1 MDNSTKKISL
11 WSAVGIGV
19 GAMIGAGIFALIG
32 QAGSIAGKAV
42 YISFIIGAMVAAIS
56 GYSLAKLGATYPAAG
71 GIVEYVV
78 QAFGTNIFTG
88 GISVMLYL
96 SSIIALALLSKA
108 FGSYAAALF
117 SVKDSL
123 LFVNIFSLASV
134 FILGTIHFIGLKKVV
149 KFENFATILTIL
161 ILISFAVAGL
171 WHMKPELMA
180 PNLYPTPNNIFY
192 SIAITFFSYEGF
204 RIITNTAEDVPNPG
218 KTVPRA
224 IFISILITMTI
235 YTALSIAVFGNL
247 EVNEVIQAKDY
258 ALAEAAKPAFG
269 MAGFTIIAIAA
280 LFSTSSS
287 INAVLYAANNITYQ
301 MVRNGELPGFFAKPI
316 GKTREGLVVT
326 VILTSLLILFLNILQ
341 IAAIGSI
348 SLLFIHAVTHLGHLK
363 LVKITRASTIMVIL
377 ALLSTLSVIVLF
389 LIHSIK
395 DSYTILFL
403 FIGLFAF
410 SILIELLIRLITNRK
425 VEISKHKGLFAL
437 FNRFL
442 NKQ

>member
-1 MDNSTKKISL
+1 MGNSTKKISL

-42 YISFIIGAMVAAIS
+42 YISFIIGGMVAAIS
-56 GYSLAKLGATYPAAG
+56 GYSLAKLGTKYPAAG

-117 SVKDSL
+117 KLKDSL
-123 LFVNIFSLASV
+123 LYINILSLASV
-134 FILGTIHFIGLKKVV
+134 LLLGTIHFIGLKKVI
-149 KFENFATILTIL
+149 KFENLATILTII

-171 WHMKPELMA
+171 WYMKPKLMA
-180 PNLYPTPNNIFY
+180 PELYPAPNKILS

-218 KTVPRA
+218 KTLPRA

-235 YTALSIAVFGNL
+235 YTALSFAVFGNL
-247 EVNEVIQAKDY
+247 SVNDVIQAKDY

-301 MVRNGELPGFFAKPI
+301 MARNGELPNFFAKPI

-363 LVKITRASTIMVIL
+363 IIKNTKASTILVVL
-377 ALLSTLSVIVLF
+377 ALVSTLSVIVLF

-403 FIGLFAF
+403 FLGLFAF
-410 SILIELLIRLITNRK
+410 SILLEMLIRLITNRK
-425 VEISKHKGLFAL
+425 VEISKQNGLLAL
-437 FNRFL
+437 FNKFL
-442 NKQ
+442 SK

>member
-1 MDNSTKKISL
+1 MDNTKKKISL

-117 SVKDSL
+117 KVKESL
-123 LFVNIFSLASV
+123 LYVNIFSLV
-134 FILGTIHFIGLKKVV
+134 IVILLGIIHFLGLKKVV
-149 KFENFATILTIL
+149 KFENLATVLSLL
-161 ILISFAVAGL
+161 ILIAFAVTGL
-171 WHMKPELMA
+171 WFMKPELMA
-180 PNLYPTPNNIFY
+180 PSLYPSPNKILY

-204 RIITNTAEDVPNPG
+204 RIITHTAEDVPNPG
-218 KTVPRA
+218 KTLPRA

-235 YTALSIAVFGNL
+235 YATLSFAVFGNL
-247 EVNEVIQAKDY
+247 EVNEVVKAKDY

-301 MVRNGELPGFFAKPI
+301 MARNGELPNFFAKQI

-326 VILTSLLILFLNILQ
+326 MLFTTLLVLFLDLLQ
-341 IAAIGSI
+341 IAALGSI
-348 SLLFIHAVTHLGHLK
+348 TVLFIHAITHLGHLK
-363 LVKITRASTIMVIL
+363 IIKNTRASTTLVIL
-377 ALLSTLSVIVLF
+377 AFVSTLSVIVLF

-410 SILIELLIRLITNRK
+410 SILLEMLIRLITNRK
-425 VEISKHKGLFAL
+425 IEISKHKGLFGL
-437 FNRFL
+437 FNKL
-442 NKQ
+442 LTKH

>member
-1 MDNSTKKISL
+1 MNNTNKKISL

-117 SVKDSL
+117 KVKDSL
-123 LFVNIFSLASV
+123 LYVNIFSLASV
-134 FILGTIHFIGLKKVV
+134 VLLGTIHFIGLKKVV
-149 KFENFATILTIL
+149 KFENFATILTII
-161 ILISFAVAGL
+161 ILIAFAVAGL

-301 MVRNGELPGFFAKPI
+301 MARNGELPGFFAKPV

-326 VILTSLLILFLNILQ
+326 VLLTSLLILFLDILQ

-363 LVKITRASTIMVIL
+363 IIKNTKASTILVIL
-377 ALLSTLSVIVLF
+377 ALVSTLSVIVLF

-403 FIGLFAF
+403 FLGLFAF
-410 SILIELLIRLITNRK
+410 SILLEMLIRLITNRK
-425 VEISKHKGLFAL
+425 IEISKQKGFIGLFKKIL
-437 FNRFL
+437 P
-442 NKQ
+442 KQ